1 MIHIAVVDDDAEERA
16 RVREYL
22 DGMTARS
29 GTEFSVREFRTAAA
43 FSERTYPSTTSCSW
57 T

>member
-1 MIHIAVVDDDAEERA
+1 MIHIAVEDDDAEERA

-29 GTEFSVREFRTAAA
+29 GTEFSVREFADGSS
-43 FSERTYPSTTSCSW
+43 FLGTYVPE
-57 T
+57 